1 MKNKKNKLVPLI
13 TGLLVLGFVIAL
25 ITIRFSGKYDSD
37 LLKAKELPKL
47 DILTTFLE
55 EPVASTAFSL
65 KNHLNENFTQEKLRG
80 KWSFLFFGYINCPD
94 ICPNTMAVL
103 NKVFENLSKTNDL
116 GNTAF
121 IFSTVDPQ
129 RDTVKSMAEYVAY
142 FNKDFIGLIGEKE
155 EIDQITKAMNIAY
168 ILEES
173 SNNEYQVGHST
184 AILLIDPKGRQVARF
199 SDHQNAEEIS
209 GDFRKIRQYFE

>member
-1 MKNKKNKLVPLI
+1 MNNKKNKLVPLI
-13 TGLLVLGFVIAL
+13 AGLLVLGFVIIL
-25 ITIRFSGKYDSD
+25 FVIRFSDKYDSD

-55 EPVASTAFSL
+55 EPVAATAFAL
-65 KNHLNENFTQEKLRG
+65 KSHLNKTFSQKDLKG

-116 GNTAF
+116 GNTTF
-121 IFSTVDPQ
+121 IFATVDPQ

-142 FNKDFIGLIGEKE
+142 FNKDFVGLRGEKE
-155 EIDQITKAMNIAY
+155 ELDEITKAMNIAY

-173 SNNEYQVGHST
+173 SNKEYQVGHST

-199 SDHQNAEEIS
+199 SGHQNA
-209 GDFRKIRQYFE
+209 G